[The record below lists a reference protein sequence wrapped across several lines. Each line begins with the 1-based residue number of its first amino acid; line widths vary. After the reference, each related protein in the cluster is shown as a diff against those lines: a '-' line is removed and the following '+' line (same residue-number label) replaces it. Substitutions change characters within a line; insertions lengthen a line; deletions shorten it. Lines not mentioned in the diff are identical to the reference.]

1 MNKIK
6 FNQTEIPFPLTW
18 GEKSN
23 DIKTLFSTEAGTDE
37 IIEVRKDKLSIQFSC
52 KSTSDWASIF
62 KSFYL
67 MDSFTLTRYDVLTG
81 EQEQREVRIEN
92 FSANLVPRSWGLD
105 PTVTEGV
112 WEISFSLEEF

>member
-18 GEKSN
+18 GEKSD
-23 DIKTLFSTEAGTDE
+23 DIKTRFSTEAGTDE
-37 IIEVRKDKLSIQFSC
+37 IIEVRKDKLNIAFSC
-52 KSTSDWASIF
+52 KCTSDWASTF

-67 MDSFTLTRYDVLTG
+67 MDSFTLKRFDILTG
-81 EQEQREVRIEN
+81 QEEEREVHIEN
-92 FSANLVPRSWGLD
+92 FSADLVPKSWDLD

-112 WEISFSLEEF
+112 WEISFNLEEF